1 VPDAAAAMEVLLV
14 DKPTGCTSHDVV
26 ALARRSLGVR
36 KAGHAG
42 TLDPI
47 ATGLLVLGLGRAT
60 RLLGYLTGLDKEYEA
75 VARLGVA
82 TDTLDREGE
91 VVAEDSAWVGL
102 ADAEVRRA
110 TSGILGTHEQTPPS
124 YSAVKVGGVAAH
136 RLTRRGEKV
145 ELPPRRV
152 VVRELEVVGF
162 ELPEVRFRVLCS
174 SGTYVR
180 SLAAELG
187 RRLGTNAHIAELRR
201 TRVGSFSVADAAS
214 LAELR
219 SGSVPR
225 RARMGP
231 VAALSH
237 LPSIAVDERD
247 AARLADGARVPASA
261 ADSAQATFVADEGD
275 RLVAVGEV
283 RGGVLRPRT
292 VFRRGV
298 GGR

>member
-1 VPDAAAAMEVLLV
+1 MPDAAAAMEVLLV
-14 DKPTGCTSHDVV
+14 DKPAGCTSHDVV
-26 ALARRSLGVR
+26 ALARRSLGAR
-36 KAGHAG
+36 KVGHAG

-47 ATGLLVLGLGRAT
+47 ATGLLVLGIGRAT
-60 RLLGYLTGLDKEYEA
+60 RLLGYLSGLDKEYEA

-82 TDTLDREGE
+82 TDTLDREGK

-102 ADAEVRRA
+102 ADAEIRPA
-110 TSGILGTHEQTPPS
+110 ASGICGTLEQVPPS

-136 RLTRRGEKV
+136 RRTRRGENV

-152 VVRELEVVGF
+152 VVRELEIVGV

-174 SGTYVR
+174 SGTYIR

-187 RRLGTNAHIAELRR
+187 RRLGTSAHIAELRR

-219 SGSVPR
+219 SGTVPR
-225 RARMGP
+225 RARVGP

-261 ADSAQATFVADEGD
+261 ADSAQATFVTDKGD

-283 RGGVLRPRT
+283 RGGVLHPRT